1 MLHNGSK
8 RFNQSILSYL
18 PSRAAAV
25 IRMAVAVAM
34 TGIAAPWVAAAASM
48 AVGVAVLLQKQK
60 WLLQAIKTGQ
70 RAGGWKLHRFLSYSC
85 SPTRDSS
92 NPRKLNVSHAPLR
105 GHALHGCRH
114 GGLRNGARGL
124 RESTVKAHITFRQ
137 SDGDRDSRG
146 SGQAGR
152 SASYLRQHVYPHHR
166 SQIRIRTNGVQSESG
181 MGPQGRSNNQ
191 GRGSERDR
199 ESPVQLPCC
208 RMWDGLNNIRYNDIY
223 IYICVCVL
231 PN

>member
-152 SASYLRQHVYPHHR
+152 SASYLVVNMCTLTIEARFGSGPTESRANRGWARRGGATTRVEEAREIERVR
-166 SQIRIRTNGVQSESG
+166 SSFLAAGCGTA
-181 MGPQGRSNNQ
+181 
-191 GRGSERDR
+191 
-199 ESPVQLPCC
+199 
-208 RMWDGLNNIRYNDIY
+208 
-223 IYICVCVL
+223 
-231 PN
+231 